1 MAGDDVFLF
10 HGEPEAI
17 AERVAR
23 GVDGV
28 ANAMTAMAYSR
39 SATLDALRRIAGSPD
54 ATLSI
59 SLIAEAAIEEAG
71 RRATEVK

>member
-1 MAGDDVFLF
+1 MANDDVFLF

-17 AERVAR
+17 AVRIAS
-23 GVDGV
+23 GIDGV
-28 ANAMTAMAYSR
+28 ANAMAAMAYSR
-39 SATLDALRRIAGSPD
+39 SAALDALRRIAGSPE